1 MKNVYIT
8 QDGIVG
14 LGNIGLGNIGPG
26 NIGLS
31 NIGLSNIGHGNVN
44 MEDTY
49 NSSNVALNLLNN
61 EDLIR
66 LLEIQSINK
75 PLHKRLEDDFMRPS
89 KQITIDIN
97 ARFIPNLNNKLNT
110 KRGKQPSQSM
120 KKKSNKIPLKKTL
133 KTPLKKTLKTPRKKT
148 LKTPPKNSMN
158 NNMYNDYLKYVNDQ
172 SNTQYKL

>member
-14 LGNIGLGNIGPG
+14 LGNIGYGNIGYN
-26 NIGLS
+26 NIGY
-31 NIGLSNIGHGNVN
+31 GNVN
-44 MEDTY
+44 TEDTY

-110 KRGKQPSQSM
+110 KRYKQPSQRM
-120 KKKSNKIPLKKTL
+120 KKKSIKTPVKKTL
-133 KTPLKKTLKTPRKKT
+133 KTPVKKTLKSPVKKT

>member
-14 LGNIGLGNIGPG
+14 LGNIELGNIELGNIELGNIGYD
-26 NIGLS
+26 
-31 NIGLSNIGHGNVN
+31 NVN
-44 MEDTY
+44 TEDTY

-110 KRGKQPSQSM
+110 KRYKQSSQRM
-120 KKKSNKIPLKKTL
+120 KKKSIKTPVKKTLKTPLKKTL
-133 KTPLKKTLKTPRKKT
+133 KTPLKKTLKTP
-148 LKTPPKNSMN
+148 PKNIMN

>member
-14 LGNIGLGNIGPG
+14 LGNIELGNIELGNIGYD
-26 NIGLS
+26 
-31 NIGLSNIGHGNVN
+31 NVN
-44 MEDTY
+44 TEDTY

-110 KRGKQPSQSM
+110 KRYKQSSQRM
-120 KKKSNKIPLKKTL
+120 KKKSIKTPVKKTL
-133 KTPLKKTLKTPRKKT
+133 KTPLKKT

>member
-14 LGNIGLGNIGPG
+14 LGNIGYGNVGYGNIGYG
-26 NIGLS
+26 NIGYG
-31 NIGLSNIGHGNVN
+31 NIGYGNIGYDNVN
-44 MEDTY
+44 TEDTY

-61 EDLIR
+61 EDLIH

-97 ARFIPNLNNKLNT
+97 ARFIPNLNNKHNT
-110 KRGKQPSQSM
+110 KRYKQPSQRM
-120 KKKSNKIPLKKTL
+120 KKKSI
-133 KTPLKKTLKTPRKKT
+133 KTPLKKTLKTPLKKT